1 MPRNSKTNPQIHHI
15 DNNPANNTIDNLCVL
30 CFDCHRDTQISGG
43 FDRKLDSHQILLYR
57 DDWYSMV
64 KVQRTKNKN
73 SDVSINDIFKIN
85 KATSLAETYIERGD
99 WESLAIHYHLIKNYN
114 LRDKYIDLALQNPS
128 WDQAVWYLRGL
139 QNRVDLIPKDL
150 IKRETERLSKR
161 PDFLQRAR
169 FYNILG
175 RKVESIS
182 DYINGIKR

>member
-1 MPRNSKTNPQIHHI
+1 MIKKKNRLSIPDDIAARVQFLSDRTCCVCRETQKPIQIHHI

-99 WESLAIHYHLIKNYN
+99 W
-114 LRDKYIDLALQNPS
+114 
-128 WDQAVWYLRGL
+128 
-139 QNRVDLIPKDL
+139 
-150 IKRETERLSKR
+150 
-161 PDFLQRAR
+161 
-169 FYNILG
+169 
-175 RKVESIS
+175 
-182 DYINGIKR
+182 